1 MRGDAPAGA
10 VGDVAAPPAYG
21 QLLQFQLPDPYPLLD
36 DLRADD
42 PVHWS
47 PELEAWVVTTFELVQ
62 RGLRTPEL
70 VNDRTAI
77 NMRAI
82 HEPLRP
88 NYRSLEV
95 HVSNWLGFTDPPKHA
110 RMREVGRS
118 ILSPIVVKQQSPKI
132 RTLINERIEA
142 LRGQEAFDVLAD
154 LALPLPLEVICNIL
168 GVPSEDMAQF
178 HQWSAE
184 IAGFA
189 GIMNPLPDDPLM
201 RLVVERANA
210 AWAEAEEYF
219 TALLSSRARSPRDDG
234 VTVLATAR
242 ETGQLTTAE
251 ALGLCVFIL
260 AAGHGTTT
268 ALISNGILLLLTH
281 GAALLQLQQSPQLVA
296 TAVEEILRYEGP
308 IATASRL
315 AAQDIRLADRMV
327 GRGEAVVLHL
337 GAANRDPHA
346 FDNPAHFNISRS
358 PNRHVAFGWGSHF
371 CLGAPLAR
379 LQTTAVLEALVA
391 ADVLPNWQLDGPPR
405 WRLGAADAR
414 ELEELRV
421 SWLR

>member
-1 MRGDAPAGA
+1 MTGYAPARA
-10 VGDVAAPPAYG
+10 AGDLVAPAPYKE
-21 QLLQFQLPDPYPLLD
+21 LCQFQLPDPYPVLD
-36 DLRADD
+36 HLRADD

-47 PELEAWVVTTFELVQ
+47 AELEAWVVTTFDLVQ

-88 NYRSLEV
+88 NYRALEV

-118 ILSPIVVKQQSPKI
+118 LLSPLVVKQQLPKI
-132 RTLINERIEA
+132 RTLIDERIDG
-142 LRGQEAFDVLAD
+142 LRGQEAFDLLAEF
-154 LALPLPLEVICNIL
+154 ALPLPLKVICDIL

-201 RLVVERANA
+201 QLVVERANA
-210 AWAEAEEYF
+210 AWGEAEEYF
-219 TALLSSRARSPRDDG
+219 TALLSERARSPRDDG
-234 VTVLATAR
+234 ITVLATAR
-242 ETGQLTTAE
+242 DTGRLTSAE

-268 ALISNGILLLLTH
+268 GLISNGLLLLLTH
-281 GAALLQLQQSPQLVA
+281 RAALEQLQRSPQLAA

-315 AAQDIRLADRMV
+315 AAQDIRLADRTV
-327 GRGEAVVLHL
+327 ARGEAVVLHL
-337 GAANRDPHA
+337 GAADRDPHA
-346 FDNPAHFNISRS
+346 FDKPAHFDISRS

-371 CLGAPLAR
+371 CLGAALAR

-391 ADVLPNWQLDGPPR
+391 ADVLPHWQLDGPPR

-414 ELEELRV
+414 ELEDLRV
-421 SWLR
+421 SWAG